1 MTADKKAII
10 KIGEVAEL
18 MNMDVRSIRNL
29 VDNGTI
35 KTLSGETKTRLF
47 SRKYI
52 LRLIDG
58 REPVK
63 NCPHCGKEI

>member
-1 MTADKKAII
+1 MSDKKAII
-10 KIGEVAEL
+10 KIGEVARL
-18 MNMDVRSIRNL
+18 MNMDIRSVRNL

-35 KTLSGETKTRLF
+35 QQLPSETDTRHF

-52 LRLIDG
+52 ERLIDG

-63 NCPHCGKEI
+63 KCPHCGEKL